1 MNLTCPFCSAKFR
14 AMVGEP
20 LREAVRMAC
29 PACQRQLVLRPPQ
42 KSPSRPAGPSK
53 PAAPPKRR
61 VVMIDEPRP
70 FRSYLEN
77 ELTKLGYDLQVFE
90 SSDGALEAI
99 RRDKTDL
106 VVINVSQKHGKT
118 GVEIAEEIKGD
129 PALQKVRVALT
140 GALFRANRFR
150 KDPATLYGAD
160 DYFEEQIP
168 AQELAARVESMLGSK
183 NESKPPEDE
192 AAQRLARLILSDIV
206 IANPSLVE
214 QGIRNNNFFDVL
226 KKQIDDGRIYYE
238 SHVSMR
244 IRQYSEYYTETFQ
257 DFVELKRE
265 EL

>member
-14 AMVGEP
+14 AMIEEP
-20 LREAVRMAC
+20 LQEAVRMAC
-29 PACQRQLVLRPPQ
+29 PACQRQLVLRPPE
-42 KSPSRPAGPSK
+42 KGPSRPAP
-53 PAAPPKRR
+53 PPKRR

-77 ELTKLGYDLQVFE
+77 ELIKLGYDVEVFE
-90 SSDGALEAI
+90 ASESALQAVRGARTE
-99 RRDKTDL
+99 L

-160 DYFEEQIP
+160 DYIEEQIP
-168 AQELAARVESMLGSK
+168 ARELAARLESLLGSK
-183 NESKPPEDE
+183 NEAAPPEDE

-206 IANPSLVE
+206 IANPSLVD

-226 KKQIDDGRIYYE
+226 KKQIDDGRTYYE